1 MAINVN
7 TVYQTVLSI
16 LNKEQRGYMT
26 PDEFNKVATQVQLD
40 IFESYF
46 DTINQQLRVQQANT
60 EYGNRQKS
68 IDERIAPFKQI
79 STPSFVAVG
88 NVLTLSVTSGGTS
101 GGTGYSDSNNV
112 ATTTAGSGTGL
123 TVNITTSGGVIQ
135 TAAIAFGGGAY
146 SIGDT
151 VTVSGGGGNATLTIN
166 SVNTELYFLAPSN
179 LYKLGTIIYND
190 SVELQKVDR
199 NEYIYL
205 KSSSLTEPSTN
216 FPVYIYERA
225 LSGSGGSDI
234 GQTHIYVYPTSITS
248 ASDLKISYIRKPAS
262 VAWGFTVGTLG
273 QYLYSSSAS
282 TQFELLSSEQTEVI
296 LRILAYAGIIIQN
309 PQIVQAASQAVQ
321 AENINSKS

>member
-68 IDERIAPFKQI
+68 IDERISPFKQI
-79 STPSFVAVG
+79 SIPSFAPVG
-88 NVLTLSVTSGGTS
+88 QVLTLSVTS

-135 TAAIAFGGGAY
+135 TAAIALGGSAY

-166 SVNTELYFLAPSN
+166 SVNTELYFLPPSN

-225 LSGSGGSDI
+225 LSGTSGSDI

-321 AENINSKS
+321 AENVNSKS